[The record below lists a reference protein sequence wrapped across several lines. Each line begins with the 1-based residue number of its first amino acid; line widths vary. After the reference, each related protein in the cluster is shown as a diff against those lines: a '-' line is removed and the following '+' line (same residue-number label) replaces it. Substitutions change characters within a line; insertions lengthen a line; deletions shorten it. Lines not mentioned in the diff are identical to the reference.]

1 VIGRENHSADADKSG
16 PDTGREIH
24 SVKTAEHDHDN
35 GDQLAK
41 N

>member
-1 VIGRENHSADADKSG
+1 VIGRKNYSANTDESG
-16 PDTGREIH
+16 PNTIREIH

-35 GDQLAK
+35 GDKLAK